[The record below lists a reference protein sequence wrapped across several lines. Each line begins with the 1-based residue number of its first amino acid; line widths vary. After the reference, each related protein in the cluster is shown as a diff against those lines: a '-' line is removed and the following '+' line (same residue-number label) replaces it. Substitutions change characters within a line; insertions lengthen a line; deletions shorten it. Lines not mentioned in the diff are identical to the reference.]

1 MEESKKTFALVLN
14 RQPYREYDSLV
25 TVYTPDLGKLNLVA
39 RGTQKLQSKLAGH
52 IEPLTLAD
60 IMIIPGRG
68 FDYIGSAVSRE
79 IYADLRQDLNKLYY
93 AGQVIKLFSN
103 LVKEG
108 EAEARLF
115 FLLADWLEVLNNFS
129 DFNKEKG
136 EWLLAFF
143 TWQFLAALG
152 YKPEMYKCLIS
163 GEEIKPG
170 QSYFNLAKGGLVCQ
184 KCFEEQRI
192 SPDFVSVELL
202 PISDNCVKIIRFI
215 LVGKFSQA
223 EKVKID
229 KRLLREL
236 SMLADGFVKYCF

>member
-1 MEESKKTFALVLN
+1 MEESKKTSALILN

-52 IEPLTLAD
+52 IEPLTLAE
-60 IMIIPGRG
+60 IMIITGRG

-79 IYADLRQDLNKLYY
+79 VYAGIRQDLNKLYY
-93 AGQVIKLFSN
+93 AGQALKLFN
-103 LVKEG
+103 RLVKEG
-108 EAEARLF
+108 EAEAGLF

-136 EWLLAFF
+136 ELFLGFF

-152 YKPEMYKCLIS
+152 YKPEMYKCLVK
-163 GEEIKPG
+163 GEEIRPG

-184 KCFEEQRI
+184 SCFEQERVAANL
-192 SPDFVSVELL
+192 VSTELL

-215 LVGKFSQA
+215 LTGKFSQA
-223 EKVKID
+223 EKIKID
-229 KRLLREL
+229 KKLIREL
-236 SMLADGFVKYCF
+236 IILADGFVKFCF